1 MGKIIDIVAQILTQL
16 GANYTVYIQLSVF
29 IIGIGFL
36 TVFVYGPYF
45 KAADER
51 NKRTK
56 GADTVVKET
65 IHEAKNLQTI
75 YQTKAREINEK
86 IKTVFE
92 NKKNQASKKSSEI
105 LSQAKKD
112 ADQTAS
118 KARSEI
124 ETQLKL
130 AEAQVAQI
138 SKEIAGTLNE
148 KFEKGL

>member
-16 GANYTVYIQLSVF
+16 GANSTVYIQLTVF

-75 YQTKAREINEK
+75 YQSKAREINEK
-86 IKTVFE
+86 IKSIFE
-92 NKKNQASKKSSEI
+92 NKRNHAVTKSSEI
-105 LSQAKKD
+105 ISQAKKE
-112 ADQTAS
+112 AEQTAS
-118 KARSEI
+118 KARLEI
-124 ETQLKL
+124 EQQLKL
-130 AEAQVAQI
+130 AETQITQI
-138 SKEIAGTLNE
+138 SKDIAGTLNE